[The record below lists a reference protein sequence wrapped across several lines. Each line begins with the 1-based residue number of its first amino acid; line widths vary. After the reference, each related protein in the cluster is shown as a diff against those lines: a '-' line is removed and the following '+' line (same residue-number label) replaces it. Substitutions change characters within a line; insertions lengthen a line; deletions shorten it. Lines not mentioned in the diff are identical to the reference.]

1 MRSISTE
8 KKPYFDIALSHESQD
23 YHRILG
29 IKQNATDDEIKKAY
43 RRKAMEYHPDRNSS
57 PDSQEMFIRVTE
69 AYEYLMSHP
78 YRRNITEEEIMRNY
92 QAWIDYRREE
102 ARRRAEAYAKASY
115 SEFRK
120 SPVYRSTTV
129 IDGTIVFLG
138 LILATMVIVTTVYG
152 YIYRMRIADTPKEE
166 PSMTLA
172 AISLIIGFS
181 YLIISIFY
189 LSAWIARQKK
199 KRRKTEDG
207 AQKKNN

>member
-1 MRSISTE
+1 MN
-8 KKPYFDIALSHESQD
+8 LQD

-115 SEFRK
+115 AEFRK

>member
-1 MRSISTE
+1 MN
-8 KKPYFDIALSHESQD
+8 LQD
-23 YHRILG
+23 YYRILG

-115 SEFRK
+115 AEFRK

>member
-1 MRSISTE
+1 MN
-8 KKPYFDIALSHESQD
+8 LQD
-23 YHRILG
+23 YYRILG

-43 RRKAMEYHPDRNSS
+43 RKKAMEYHPDRNSS

-115 SEFRK
+115 AEFRK

-129 IDGTIVFLG
+129 IDGTIVLLG
-138 LILATMVIVTTVYG
+138 LILATMVIFTTVYG

-166 PSMTLA
+166 PSITLA

-189 LSAWIARQKK
+189 LSAWIAQQKK

-207 AQKKNN
+207 AQNKNI